1 MAKII
6 LEDEDIIDIVQLSA
20 RQETAD
26 ISGEKVDNVE
36 KEIVSRMSDK
46 ALDWY
51 LNHIIPMAGR
61 KFTKEKWNKIRN
73 KSSN

>member
-1 MAKII
+1 MAKIV

-26 ISGEKVDNVE
+26 ISGEKVDDVE
-36 KEIVSRMSDK
+36 KEIVLRMSDE

-51 LNHIIPMAGR
+51 LSHIIPVSGR
-61 KFTKEKWNKIRN
+61 KFTQEKWNKIRG

>member
-1 MAKII
+1 MAKVI
-6 LEDEDIIDIVQLSA
+6 LEDEDIIDIVQLSD
-20 RQETAD
+20 RQETAG
-26 ISGEKVDNVE
+26 ISGEKVDNIE
-36 KEIVSRMSDK
+36 KEIVSRMSDE

-61 KFTKEKWNKIRN
+61 KFTQEKWNKIRG